1 MRTSTYTELR
11 KNLAH
16 MLDKVSEDHDP
27 IVITRGSA
35 KPTVLLSLEDYN
47 SFLETMHLMGSS
59 ANAKRLND
67 AILSLKNKNGLEK
80 QLIEESN

>member
-11 KNLAH
+11 QNLAH
-16 MLDKVSEDHDP
+16 MLDCVSEDHNP

-35 KPTVLLSLEDYN
+35 KSAVLLSLEDYN
-47 SFLETMHLMGSS
+47 SFMETMHLMGSI

-67 AILSLKNKNGLEK
+67 AITALQSGNGTEK
-80 QLIEESN
+80 EIIEE

>member
-11 KNLAH
+11 QNLAH
-16 MLDKVSEDHDP
+16 ILDKVSEDHDP
-27 IVITRGSA
+27 IIITRGSS

-47 SFLETMHLMGSS
+47 SFLETMHLMGST

-67 AILSLKNKNGLEK
+67 AILSLKNKGGLEK
-80 QLIEESN
+80 QLIEEQD